1 MGVLGRG
8 EVSVYRGF
16 CSSITHHRRYGC
28 LRGIWKRG
36 DRFLQ
41 PVTSPLLLFVL
52 NRVLT
57 FGSFRLE
64 QVCYALRCSGR
75 HACYND

>member
-1 MGVLGRG
+1 MKWGVIYYF
-8 EVSVYRGF
+8 S
-16 CSSITHHRRYGC
+16 
-28 LRGIWKRG
+28 
-36 DRFLQ
+36 
-41 PVTSPLLLFVL
+41 LLFYNSYSAILFVL

-75 HACYND
+75 HACYNGYFNEYRTYIEKYG